1 VKEKRGR
8 DLEECGTKIE
18 DSNAEIAEL
27 TEKID
32 AIREVVGTL
41 EKEINESG
49 ASVASLRENLRIRK
63 LAKDIQD
70 TQTEIDSHDMEEAAK
85 ARRNFGSQWGA
96 AKEKENELHTAASL
110 DPLLKARA

>member
-1 VKEKRGR
+1 MKEKRGR

-18 DSNAEIAEL
+18 NSNAEIAEL
-27 TEKID
+27 TEKIE
-32 AIREVVGTL
+32 AIREAVGNL

-70 TQTEIDSHDMEEAAK
+70 TQTEIDSCDMEEAAK
-85 ARRNFGSQWGA
+85 ARRNFANQWGP
-96 AKEKENELHTAASL
+96 AKEKENGLHTAASL
-110 DPLLKARA
+110 NPLLEARA